1 MPPPDKPSVFAPF
14 QIVSFR
20 FQWPADLLNSWAFEM
35 ETLILGW
42 FILVETGSV
51 LALTIFGSLQFLGTL
66 VAPMLGVLG
75 DRLGRRNV
83 LCAMRALYAGLAAI
97 LLSFAWAG
105 TLTPTHVFAIAFFVG
120 LIRPSDL
127 VMRNGLIGDTMPPD
141 RLMSGMGISR
151 TTMDSAR
158 IAGALIGA
166 GLFSQFGIGPAYV
179 VIVIFHALSFCLTF
193 GVSRIRVARSAGP
206 DGAMVSP
213 WGDLKR
219 GLGFV
224 WTTPAI
230 LAAMWLA
237 FLVNLTV
244 FPISHGIMPYVA
256 KEVYLVDENGLGHL
270 VASYAVGALLGSL
283 TMTMLGGWRRPARFM
298 MINIWLMYAA
308 LFAFGMMELKLAGQ
322 AFLVL
327 TGYIQSL
334 SMIAMAVTLLAN
346 ADRQYR
352 GLVMGVR
359 MLAVYGLPIGLM
371 ASGVFIESLGFK
383 TTVAIYSISG
393 SLISL
398 WIAYRW
404 RREIWHGVRDD
415 V

>member
-1 MPPPDKPSVFAPF
+1 MSQTSKPSVFSPF
-14 QIVSFR
+14 AVRSFC

-42 FILVETGSV
+42 FILVETESV
-51 LALTIFGSLQFLGTL
+51 LALTIFGSLQFIGTL
-66 VAPMLGVLG
+66 VAPILGVFG
-75 DRLGRRNV
+75 DRLGRRTV
-83 LCAMRALYAGLAAI
+83 LCIMRAMYSILAAI
-97 LLSFAWAG
+97 LLTFAFSDS
-105 TLTPTHVFAIAFFVG
+105 LTPTHVFSIAFFAG

-127 VMRNGLIGDTMPPD
+127 VMRNGLIGDTMPS
-141 RLMSGMGISR
+141 RLLMSGMGVSR

-179 VIVIFHALSFCLTF
+179 VITLFHVLSFLLTF
-193 GVSRIRVARSAGP
+193 GVSKVRGAGGG
-206 DGAMVSP
+206 DGARSP
-213 WGDLKR
+213 WGDMKR
-219 GLGFV
+219 GFGYV
-224 WTTPAI
+224 WTTPMI

-237 FLVNLTV
+237 FLVNVTV
-244 FPISHGIMPYVA
+244 FPISHGILPYVA
-256 KEVYLVDENGLGHL
+256 KEIYLVDENGLGLL
-270 VASYAVGALLGSL
+270 VAFYAGGALFGSL

-298 MINIWLMYAA
+298 IINIWLMHLA
-308 LFAFGMMELKLAGQ
+308 LLGFGLVESMIAGQ
-322 AFLVL
+322 AFLFL

-334 SMIAMAVTLLAN
+334 SMIAMAVTLLAS
-346 ADRQYR
+346 AEVQYR

-371 ASGVFIESLGFK
+371 GAGVIIETIGFP
-383 TTVAIYSISG
+383 TTVAIYSVTG
-393 SLISL
+393 LLASLV
-398 WIAYRW
+398 IAFYW